1 MDQATR
7 PRAGFALAVAIAA
20 GMVLASAGAGVALLA
35 AGGHGSPSR
44 VMATTVDEGLDL
56 LTVPASVAGH
66 YHAAAGHPGAYAE
79 VPCFCGCEAMLG
91 HRSLL
96 DCFVRPEGG
105 WEPHAAGCVV
115 CLDESEMLRTV
126 LAGGSPPGEIR
137 AAIVDAYTAT
147 AS

>member
-7 PRAGFALAVAIAA
+7 PRGGFALAVVIAA

-35 AGGHGSPSR
+35 AGGHVSPSR
-44 VMATTVDEGLDL
+44 GMTTAVDDGLDL

-66 YHAAAGHPGAYAE
+66 YHAASEDPDVYAE

-96 DCFVRPEGG
+96 DCFVRPQGG
-105 WEPHAAGCVV
+105 WEPHAAGCAV
-115 CLDESEMLRTV
+115 CLDEGEMLQTM
-126 LAGGSPPGEIR
+126 LAGGSTPGEIR
-137 AAIVDAYTAT
+137 AEIVDAYT
-147 AS
+147 SNV